1 VRRYLDAFAAL
12 DDTTRFVELL
22 RPLQQ
27 PCRYGG
33 RRVRALRP
41 FQTDDHALLTAVH
54 RGEFAINGFRNRD
67 LRRLLYPGS
76 DTFPEGE
83 RRRCSAAVSR
93 KIRMLRA
100 HGLIQKVPKT
110 HRYQVSPA
118 GRLAIS
124 AVLTTSKASLSLLNR
139 TAA

>member
-1 VRRYLDAFAAL
+1 MFGAVNS
-12 DDTTRFVELL
+12 
-22 RPLQQ
+22 P
-27 PCRYGG
+27 G
-33 RRVRALRP
+33 RNTLHPGEPQTP
-41 FQTDDHALLTAVH
+41 FFPSQIF
-54 RGEFAINGFRNRD
+54 RSRIN
-67 LRRLLYPGS
+67 YK
-76 DTFPEGE
+76 GE
-83 RRRCSAAVSR
+83 RRRCSATVSR

-124 AVLTTSKASLSLLNR
+124 AVLTMSEASLSLLNR

>member
-1 VRRYLDAFAAL
+1 
-12 DDTTRFVELL
+12 
-22 RPLQQ
+22 
-27 PCRYGG
+27 
-33 RRVRALRP
+33 
-41 FQTDDHALLTAVH
+41 
-54 RGEFAINGFRNRD
+54 
-67 LRRLLYPGS
+67 
-76 DTFPEGE
+76 
-83 RRRCSAAVSR
+83 
-93 KIRMLRA
+93 MLRA